1 MFPTCSNRLF
11 AGRNALSA
19 TPRTT
24 IASSYG
30 RLTRRGSGTSGRD
43 LHAPPVHE
51 RANRAPL
58 RLDLKSAAPGL
69 PEILAFDRLPL
80 VRGRISRHLLEP
92 SAGAP
97 LLIASPLR
105 RCPGAVQ
112 ALDQVVADSLEL
124 GHVRDVPLGAKQ
136 RMSGLAGLARVGRI
150 RGQLRFE
157 PGDLT
162 SKLLATR
169 TLVGCDVGNLRLRSL
184 CALPGVRA
192 ERLRGR
198 ACRVN
203 RACEIAWIDS
213 VLSRILDRLSG
224 KALQVWRSW
233 RVIRDERPQAVT
245 RGDQPFVL
253 QPPVHRARR
262 VHVHAGPARELAD
275 AW

>member
-105 RCPGAVQ
+105 RGPGAVQ

-124 GHVRDVPLGAKQ
+124 GHVRDVALGAKQ
-136 RMSGLAGLARVGRI
+136 RMSGLAGLARIGGV

-169 TLVGCDVGNLRLRSL
+169 ALVGRDIRNLGLHGARLLDGFLAAAARRVDR
-184 CALPGVRA
+184 PG
-192 ERLRGR
+192 
-198 ACRVN
+198 
-203 RACEIAWIDS
+203 EIAWIDS
-213 VLSRILDRLSG
+213 VLSGILDRLSG

-233 RVIRDERPQAVT
+233 
-245 RGDQPFVL
+245 
-253 QPPVHRARR
+253 
-262 VHVHAGPARELAD
+262 
-275 AW
+275 